1 VNTLAMSVLE
11 RTREIGVLR
20 ALGSSRWQV
29 RRTMLDESLLI
40 CAAGAFC
47 GVAFGLAIGA
57 AWIPGFAK
65 VMPGLT
71 FHFPGTTAIAVAVAA
86 IVLGTVAAILP
97 ARRAARLKVIEAL
110 SYE

>member
-1 VNTLAMSVLE
+1 M
-11 RTREIGVLR
+11 R
-20 ALGSSRWQV
+20 AARQ
-29 RRTMLDESLLI
+29 TMLDESLLI
-40 CAAGAFC
+40 CAAGALC

-57 AWIPGFAK
+57 AWIPGFAT

-71 FHFPGTTAIAVAVAA
+71 FHFPGTTATGVAVAA
-86 IVLGTVAAILP
+86 IVLGTLAAILP